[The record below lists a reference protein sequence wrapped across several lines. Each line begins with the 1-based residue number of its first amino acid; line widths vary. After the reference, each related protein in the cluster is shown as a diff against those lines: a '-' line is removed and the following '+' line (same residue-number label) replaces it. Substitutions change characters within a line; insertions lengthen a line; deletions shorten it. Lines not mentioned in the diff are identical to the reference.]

1 MACFMGLQLPAKII
15 LKTWMWRRDYP
26 AVCPSW
32 WENVK
37 LLFCR
42 HGNGLFRGD
51 HRRLSFGSENFPVAT
66 FLEASAHRA
75 DLGALLHDERRAA
88 LGARFGDGHVRRG
101 EIAIRITR
109 TAVENARTAASTF
122 SCAAAAHKFALV
134 ALGTLDAHG
143 DRPRVFALGITGAAD
158 KFAEASV
165 LFYQPGIAQ
174 RALFVQRLVGLARR
188 AR

>member
-66 FLEASAHRA
+66 FLETGAHRT
-75 DLGALLHDERRAA
+75 DLGALLYDERRAA
-88 LGARFGDGHVRRG
+88 LGARFRDGHVRRS

-109 TAVENARTAASTF
+109 TTIENTRPAASAF
-122 SCAAAAHKFALV
+122 SGAAAAYKFALV
-134 ALGTLDAHG
+134 ALGTFDAHRNG
-143 DRPRVFALGITGAAD
+143 PRVF
-158 KFAEASV
+158 
-165 LFYQPGIAQ
+165 
-174 RALFVQRLVGLARR
+174 
-188 AR
+188 